1 MVKSE
6 VSKTTYFSPF
16 LAYDVIVKLM
26 PSLKSMTFSK
36 AHDRKHY
43 LDNQSEDSSKGYLR
57 KGCHLQY
64 YLAKVNENMHIQKP
78 AENLILWKTAWAN
91 LRKLF
96 RVCSRDI
103 YHAKKHKNNSLAIYS
118 GLSLFSPR
126 LTGLIRDNGMYCA
139 NL

>member
-1 MVKSE
+1 
-6 VSKTTYFSPF
+6 
-16 LAYDVIVKLM
+16 M

-43 LDNQSEDSSKGYLR
+43 LYNQSEDSSKDYLR

-64 YLAKVNENMHIQKP
+64 YLAKVNENMHTQKP
-78 AENLILWKTAWAN
+78 GENLILWKTAWTN
-91 LRKLF
+91 LSKLF

-118 GLSLFSPR
+118 GLRLFSPR
-126 LTGLIRDNGMYCA
+126 LIELIYDNGMYCA